1 MSYKPLKNEDSL
13 SELFSNMNDVTS
25 VLKRLD
31 AVDNFQ
37 DFLRWLDKAE
47 TINKRATILWFKN
60 KKDNCKP
67 EFRDYVTKKYKKYLE

>member
-25 VLKRLD
+25 ILKRLD
-31 AVDNFQ
+31 TVTNFQ
-37 DFLRWLDKAE
+37 DFLRWLNKAE

-60 KKDNCKP
+60 KKDNCKT
-67 EFRDYVTKKYKKYLE
+67 EFRDYAIKNTKSI